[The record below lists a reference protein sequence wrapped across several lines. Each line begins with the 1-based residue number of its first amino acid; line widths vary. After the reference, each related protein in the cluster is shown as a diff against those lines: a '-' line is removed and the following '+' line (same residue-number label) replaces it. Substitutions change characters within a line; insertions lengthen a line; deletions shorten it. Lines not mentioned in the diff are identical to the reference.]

1 MNRLK
6 DNEMS
11 AGIKLAMILN
21 PRIGGMEISVETVN
35 GIVFLRGVVQDREQK
50 NLAEDIA
57 VKHGGID
64 VKNEIEVLSE
74 VPEAKDLVF
83 LAADD
88 GSGDDVLRSQVSGDL
103 ESDGRVNASM
113 INVDAAGGVIRLTG
127 VQDNDVAKNRAEQI
141 AWRVDGVDQVIN
153 DIEVRD
159 RAA

>member
-57 VKHGGID
+57 VRHGGID

>member
-6 DNEMS
+6 DSEMS

-57 VKHGGID
+57 VRHGGID

-127 VQDNDVAKNRAEQI
+127 VQDSDVAKNRAEQI